1 MSTQTRLETG
11 GPSSLR
17 MLLQRVAVAAIGLPL
32 LALLLVVP
40 ESAFAGAVEL
50 ILAIAAYEFARAAL
64 PDRDHAT
71 AVTAGAAVALLVAT
85 LRATEAIPIG
95 AFVLPTAVA
104 LLLVVR
110 PGNAFSESRLGW
122 WITGVLYVG
131 ILGAH
136 IVLLRD
142 LLDGVDWLIVMLAA
156 TFSADTGAFA
166 VGRLIGRH
174 PFAPTI
180 SPNKTWEGAVGGLA
194 FGAVGAGVAML
205 VLAPTI
211 GTGAQVLVAVALPV
225 AAIAGDLLE
234 SALKRRLSVKDMS
247 TLLPGH
253 GGILDRLD
261 SLLLTGPVLY
271 WIVQWQT

>member
-1 MSTQTRLETG
+1 
-11 GPSSLR
+11 
-17 MLLQRVAVAAIGLPL
+17 MLLQRVAVAAVGLPL

-40 ESAFAGAVEL
+40 ESVFAGAVEL

-64 PDRDHAT
+64 PNREQVT
-71 AVTAGAAVALLVAT
+71 AIAAGAAVALLVAT
-85 LRATEAIPIG
+85 LRTTEAIPVG

-110 PGNAFSESRLGW
+110 PGNAFSESHLGW
-122 WITGVLYVG
+122 WITGVLYIG
-131 ILGAH
+131 IPGAH

-142 LLDGVDWLIVMLAA
+142 LLEGVDWVIVMLAA
-156 TFSADTGAFA
+156 TFSTDTGAYV

-174 PFAPTI
+174 AFAPTI
-180 SPNKTWEGAVGGLA
+180 SPNKTWEGAIGGLA
-194 FGAVGAGVAML
+194 FGAVGASVAML

-211 GTGAQVLVAVALPV
+211 GTGAQVLLAMALPF

-234 SALKRRLSVKDMS
+234 SALKRRLGVKDMS